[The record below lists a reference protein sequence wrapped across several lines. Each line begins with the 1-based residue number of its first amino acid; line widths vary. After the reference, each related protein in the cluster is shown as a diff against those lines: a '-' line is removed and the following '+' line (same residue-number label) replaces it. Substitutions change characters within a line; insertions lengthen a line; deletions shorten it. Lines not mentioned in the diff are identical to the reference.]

1 MLIAIILLIVG
12 FAILIVGADYFVDG
26 ASSTA
31 LNFKLSK
38 MLIGLTIV
46 AFGTSAPEFAI
57 SMQSL
62 INDSGDILLGNV
74 IGSNVLNALMI
85 LGLASLICPLKIN
98 NATIKKEMPMMLL
111 ISTIL
116 VVVTLDQVFDPNMV
130 NLITRSD
137 GIVITLF
144 FLIFVYYLIRT
155 MRNKVDEDEEEKP
168 KYVLKK
174 SILVT
179 ILGIIAIIIG
189 SDLIV
194 DNAII
199 IAEGLGISER
209 LISLTIIA
217 FGTSLPELVTSI
229 TAAVKHEN
237 EIAVGNIVGSNIF
250 NICIVLGIPI
260 SIFGGITPSG
270 FSIVDIIMLLL
281 SSIVLFVFSSTK
293 HKISKNEGFLMLV
306 LYIVYFIYLVRGGI
320 I

>member
-1 MLIAIILLIVG
+1 MIIAVILLIVG
-12 FAILIVGADYFVDG
+12 FAVLIVGADYFVDG

-46 AFGTSAPEFAI
+46 SFGTSAPEFAI

-62 INDSGDILLGNV
+62 INGSGDILLGNV
-74 IGSNVLNALMI
+74 IGSNILNALVI

-98 NATIKKEMPMMLL
+98 NETIKKEMPMMLL

-155 MRNKVDEDEEEKP
+155 MRNKVDEDGEEKP
-168 KYVLKK
+168 KYGLKK

-179 ILGIIAIIIG
+179 ILGIIAIVIG

-199 IAEGLGISER
+199 IAQNLGISER

-217 FGTSLPELVTSI
+217 FGTSLPELVTSV
-229 TAAVKHEN
+229 TAAVKGEN

-270 FSIVDIIMLLL
+270 FSIVDIIMLLI
-281 SSIVLFVFSSTK
+281 SSIVLFIFASTK
-293 HKISKNEGFLMLV
+293 HKISKREGFMMLV
-306 LYIVYFIYLVRGGI
+306 LYAVYFIYLVRGGI
-320 I
+320 L

>member
-1 MLIAIILLIVG
+1 MLIAVILLIVG

-62 INDSGDILLGNV
+62 INGSGDILLGNV
-74 IGSNVLNALMI
+74 IGSNILNALLI

-98 NATIKKEMPMMLL
+98 NTTIKKEMPMMLL

-168 KYVLKK
+168 KYGLKK

-199 IAEGLGISER
+199 IAENLGISER

-217 FGTSLPELVTSI
+217 FGTSLPELVTSV
-229 TAAVKHEN
+229 TAAVKHEE

-281 SSIVLFVFSSTK
+281 SSIVLFIFASTK
-293 HKISKNEGFLMLV
+293 HKISKREGFMMLV
-306 LYIVYFIYLVRGGI
+306 LYAVYFIYLVRGGI
-320 I
+320 L

>member
-74 IGSNVLNALMI
+74 IGSNILNALMI

-179 ILGIIAIIIG
+179 ILGIIIIIIG

-229 TAAVKHEN
+229 TAAVKHED

-250 NICIVLGIPI
+250 NICIVLGMPI

-281 SSIVLFVFSSTK
+281 SSIVLFIFSSTK

-306 LYIVYFIYLVRGGI
+306 LYVVYFIYLVRGGI

>member
-1 MLIAIILLIVG
+1 MLIAVILLIVG

-62 INDSGDILLGNV
+62 INGSGDILLGNV
-74 IGSNVLNALMI
+74 IGSNVLNALLI

-98 NATIKKEMPMMLL
+98 NTTIKKEMPMMLL

-168 KYVLKK
+168 KYELKK

-179 ILGIIAIIIG
+179 ILGIIAIVIG

-199 IAEGLGISER
+199 IAQNLGISER

-217 FGTSLPELVTSI
+217 FGTSLPELVTSV
-229 TAAVKHEN
+229 TAAVKHEE

-281 SSIVLFVFSSTK
+281 SSIVLFIFASTK
-293 HKISKNEGFLMLV
+293 HKISKREGFMMLV
-306 LYIVYFIYLVRGGI
+306 LYAVYFIYLVRGGI
-320 I
+320 L

>member
-1 MLIAIILLIVG
+1 MLIAVILLIVG

-62 INDSGDILLGNV
+62 INGSGDILLGNV
-74 IGSNVLNALMI
+74 IGSNVLNALLI
-85 LGLASLICPLKIN
+85 LGLASIICPLKIN

-168 KYVLKK
+168 KYGLKK

-199 IAEGLGISER
+199 IAENLGISER

-229 TAAVKHEN
+229 TAAAKGED

-250 NICIVLGIPI
+250 NICIVLGLPLA
-260 SIFGGITPSG
+260 IFGGITPSG

-281 SSIVLFVFSSTK
+281 SSIVLFIFASTK
-293 HKISKNEGFLMLV
+293 HKISKREGFMMLV
-306 LYIVYFIYLVRGGI
+306 LYAVYFIYLVRGGI
-320 I
+320 L

>member
-74 IGSNVLNALMI
+74 IGSNILNALMI

-229 TAAVKHEN
+229 TAAVKHED

-250 NICIVLGIPI
+250 NICIVLGMPI

-281 SSIVLFVFSSTK
+281 SSIVLFIFSSTK

-306 LYIVYFIYLVRGGI
+306 LYVVYFIYLVRGGI

>member
-1 MLIAIILLIVG
+1 MIIAVILLIVG
-12 FAILIVGADYFVDG
+12 FAVLIVGADYFVDG

-46 AFGTSAPEFAI
+46 SFGTSAPEFAI

-62 INDSGDILLGNV
+62 INGSGDILLGNV
-74 IGSNVLNALMI
+74 IGSNILNALLI

-98 NATIKKEMPMMLL
+98 NETIKKEMPMMLL

-168 KYVLKK
+168 KYGLKK

-199 IAEGLGISER
+199 IAENLGISER

-217 FGTSLPELVTSI
+217 FGTSLPELVTSV
-229 TAAVKHEN
+229 TAAVKHEE

-281 SSIVLFVFSSTK
+281 SSIVLFIFASTK
-293 HKISKNEGFLMLV
+293 HKISKREGFMMLV
-306 LYIVYFIYLVRGGI
+306 LYAVYFIYLVRGGI
-320 I
+320 L

>member
-1 MLIAIILLIVG
+1 MLIATILLIVG
-12 FAILIVGADYFVDG
+12 FAILIIGADYFVDG

-62 INDSGDILLGNV
+62 INGSGDILLGNV
-74 IGSNVLNALMI
+74 IGSNILNALLI

-116 VVVTLDQVFDPNMV
+116 VVVTLDQVFDPNMT

-168 KYVLKK
+168 KYSLKK

-179 ILGIIAIIIG
+179 ILGIIAIVIG

-199 IAEGLGISER
+199 IAENLGISER

-229 TAAVKHEN
+229 TAATKHEE

-270 FSIVDIIMLLL
+270 FSIVDIIMLLV
-281 SSIVLFVFSSTK
+281 SSIVLFIFASTK
-293 HKISKNEGFLMLV
+293 HKISKSEGLTMLV
-306 LYIVYFIYLVRGGI
+306 LFAVYFIYLVRGGI
-320 I
+320 V

>member
-1 MLIAIILLIVG
+1 MIIAVILLIVG
-12 FAILIVGADYFVDG
+12 FAVLIVGADYFVDG

-62 INDSGDILLGNV
+62 INGSGDILLGNV
-74 IGSNVLNALMI
+74 IGSNILNALLI
-85 LGLASLICPLKIN
+85 LGLASMICPLKIN
-98 NATIKKEMPMMLL
+98 NETIKKEMPMMLL

-155 MRNKVDEDEEEKP
+155 MRNKVDEDGEEKP
-168 KYVLKK
+168 KYGLKK

-179 ILGIIAIIIG
+179 ILGIIAIVIG

-199 IAEGLGISER
+199 IAQNLGISER

-217 FGTSLPELVTSI
+217 FGTSLPELVTSV
-229 TAAVKHEN
+229 TAAVKGED

-250 NICIVLGIPI
+250 NICIVLGLPI
-260 SIFGGITPSG
+260 AIFGGITPSG
-270 FSIVDIIMLLL
+270 FSIVDIIMLLI
-281 SSIVLFVFSSTK
+281 SSIVLFIFASTK
-293 HKISKNEGFLMLV
+293 HKISKREGFTMLV
-306 LYIVYFIYLVRGGI
+306 LYAVYFIYLVRGGI
-320 I
+320 L

>member
-1 MLIAIILLIVG
+1 
-12 FAILIVGADYFVDG
+12 
-26 ASSTA
+26 
-31 LNFKLSK
+31 
-38 MLIGLTIV
+38 
-46 AFGTSAPEFAI
+46 
-57 SMQSL
+57 
-62 INDSGDILLGNV
+62 
-74 IGSNVLNALMI
+74 
-85 LGLASLICPLKIN
+85 
-98 NATIKKEMPMMLL
+98 
-111 ISTIL
+111 L

-168 KYVLKK
+168 KYELKK

-179 ILGIIAIIIG
+179 ILGIIAIVIG

-199 IAEGLGISER
+199 IAQNLGISER

-217 FGTSLPELVTSI
+217 FGTSLPELVTSV
-229 TAAVKHEN
+229 TAAVKHEE

-281 SSIVLFVFSSTK
+281 SSIVLFIFASTK
-293 HKISKNEGFLMLV
+293 HKISKREGFMMLV
-306 LYIVYFIYLVRGGI
+306 LYAVYFIYLVRGGI
-320 I
+320 L